1 MTPNLP
7 GNRSA
12 AEVVELV
19 EERGRTGRVMAAL
32 TSDGAQLLTLRPSAV
47 GDDWGSMAVSEAW
60 VLEEKILRPELGDRT
75 LEHLG
80 FLHDHGEA
88 AEGVANGSLQMA
100 FLMKPFPMD
109 AFEDIVG
116 QGQRLPRKSTFFYP
130 KLPTGLV
137 INRIDGEI

>member
-1 MTPNLP
+1 MT
-7 GNRSA
+7 
-12 AEVVELV
+12 
-19 EERGRTGRVMAAL
+19 T
-32 TSDGAQLLTLRPSAV
+32 GAQWRFPKPGCWRKRSCARNWATATLS
-47 GDDWGSMAVSEAW
+47 
-60 VLEEKILRPELGDRT
+60 
-75 LEHLG
+75 HLG
-80 FLHDHGEA
+80 FLHDHDEA